1 MSRKR
6 FIKLTPGCSC
16 QTCKLLCLVLF
27 TLIYFSLLYLNELII
42 MPYFFKFKLAGDK
55 EDRDAKLRQ
64 MADELKKLKNKL
76 GRQEKLEDEVYYLI
90 HRNL

>member
-1 MSRKR
+1 MSCKR
-6 FIKLTPGCSC
+6 FIKVTPGRSC
-16 QTCKLLCLVLF
+16 QTCQLLCLFLF
-27 TLIYFSLLYLNELII
+27 TALIYFLLVYI

-76 GRQEKLEDEVYYLI
+76 GRQEKLEDEVCYLI
-90 HRNL
+90 HLNL